1 MPPADAIPASRI
13 STKLIHPAQ
22 SPEVCQGCTGA
33 ATRPAILLVERLTER
48 TTSLIT
54 ALRKTIGW
62 QVIHT
67 QSDSEAL
74 VLIRTL
80 RAELKV
86 TLITIGRKHDRA
98 LSLIRR
104 LNENASIL
112 HIPQPYV
119 VVLSLVPEMPNLAVG
134 FEKVGAH
141 YLLRAYPEQIV
152 EVVRK
157 LQWQSRTDK
166 ALLTILLRRRA
177 GHITTVLIRQ
187 STVEVPVIL
196 GPRLRKTIEYFVLH
210 PKTEHT
216 TGMVADALGVCRQSV
231 KEYLLRLR
239 RALDRACVNGS
250 LAWQGK
256 DILWTRRIEGG
267 FIHGIRANVEISDAP
282 DLNYSDIVDDP
293 MRIERDREVSD
304 VPNPH

>member
-13 STKLIHPAQ
+13 STKPIHPAQ
-22 SPEVCQGCTGA
+22 SPEVCQGFTGA
-33 ATRPAILLVERLTER
+33 TTRPVILLVEPLTVR

-54 ALRKTIGW
+54 ALQKIIGW
-62 QVIHT
+62 RVIHA

-80 RAELKV
+80 RGELKV

-98 LSLIRR
+98 LSLIHR
-104 LNENASIL
+104 LNENASVL
-112 HIPQPYV
+112 SVPQPCV
-119 VVLSLVPEMPNLAVG
+119 VVLSLVPEMPNLAISY
-134 FEKVGAH
+134 EKLGAH

-157 LQWQSRTDK
+157 LQWQSRADK
-166 ALLTILLRRRA
+166 TLLTILLRRRS
-177 GHITTVLIRQ
+177 GHITTILIRQ
-187 STVEVPVIL
+187 GAGEVPVIL

-216 TGMVADALGVCRQSV
+216 TEMVADALGVCRQSV
-231 KEYLLRLR
+231 KEYMLRLR

-250 LAWQGK
+250 LAWQGR

-282 DLNYSDIVDDP
+282 EFGYSDSLNDP
-293 MRIERDREVSD
+293 MGIERAREVAD
-304 VPNPH
+304 VPNSH